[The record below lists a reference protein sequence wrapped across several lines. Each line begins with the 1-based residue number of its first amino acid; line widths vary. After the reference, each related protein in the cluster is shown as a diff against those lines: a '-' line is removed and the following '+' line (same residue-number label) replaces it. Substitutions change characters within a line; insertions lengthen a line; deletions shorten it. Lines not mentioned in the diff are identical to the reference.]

1 MRLSPL
7 VGFFSTALAW
17 VKESK
22 LNLPWYLFDTET
34 WVPVAEEEEGGW
46 RGTSMS
52 GHSTPPL
59 LYYNWYTRK
68 GLFASLPQTLK
79 PFDVFHC

>member
-34 WVPVAEEEEGGW
+34 WVPVAEEEEGG
-46 RGTSMS
+46 RGGRDLRFAVKPSRRSPRDLPKT
-52 GHSTPPL
+52 GVQG
-59 LYYNWYTRK
+59 TR
-68 GLFASLPQTLK
+68 
-79 PFDVFHC
+79 DFHLWLHR

>member
-22 LNLPWYLFDTET
+22 LNLPWYLFGKDIG
-34 WVPVAEEEEGGW
+34 ARGGGREGGLKGYEYV
-46 RGTSMS
+46 RTLHHPLMYYTQGGCIRFPCSN
-52 GHSTPPL
+52 TPF
-59 LYYNWYTRK
+59 Y
-68 GLFASLPQTLK
+68 
-79 PFDVFHC
+79 VFHC